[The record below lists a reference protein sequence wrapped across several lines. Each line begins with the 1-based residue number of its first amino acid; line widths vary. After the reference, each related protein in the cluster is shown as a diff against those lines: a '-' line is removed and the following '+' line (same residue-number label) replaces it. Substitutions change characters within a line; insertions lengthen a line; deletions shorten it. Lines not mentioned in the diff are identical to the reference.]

1 MPKKRTHS
9 LPCPSYD
16 RLRSPAIGHT
26 ATRRGRGFNECG
38 AWAMWTMIGV
48 AAAGYLLLLARS
60 AWMQG
65 EMRQFL
71 RSLAI
76 VAALCA
82 LVAGAVLVAMLLDSR

>member
-1 MPKKRTHS
+1 MPKKRIQP
-9 LPCPSYD
+9 LPRASYD
-16 RLRSPAIGHT
+16 RSRPLTIGHNT
-26 ATRRGRGFNECG
+26 MRGPFSTDAMLGS
-38 AWAMWTMIGV
+38 MWTMIGA

-60 AWMQG
+60 AWKQG

-82 LVAGAVLVAMLLDSR
+82 LLAGAVLTAMLLDSR